1 MSPAPTFELLAFE
14 ATPVSGAIA
23 VVEVEGR
30 FTGPAPAASR
40 LLVETGGVPRE
51 LPALETRDGAAWCA
65 TFAIPLAALTDPDAS
80 FALAPSRGPLIVLP
94 SPTQSGGDDDRFVRL
109 ARTANDLRHRLQSAT
124 AAASAAEARLAEAE
138 AQRDALDAE
147 LSAAREAA
155 ATAERRSEESHAAA
169 VVAREEQARAEGE
182 ADEARADAERARL
195 EAEAEVGRV
204 RAEAESSIA
213 RALAEARVEAR
224 AEIERAEAEAA
235 AAREQLAEAQDRAI
249 AAEDDA
255 RAARRDLRDA
265 RARVESLLRQARTTR
280 SAAARARVPS
290 ATPDHDD
297 AEFRAAR
304 LGPGW
309 ADGADDDEPRGGD
322 DQGVPLAGPIDDDD
336 RAARLA
342 DRALG
347 GDEEELGGGAG
358 GRRFGPVGRE
368 VPGEDRSVAEGAGG
382 MGSEGED
389 ERSAGVAGEGDD
401 GPLVDRAGDDH
412 TTEYFDPAAPLA
424 DRSAGDDYGN
434 AAPLADQSAGDDDND
449 AAPLADRAGDDHTT
463 EYFEPPAPLA
473 DRSAGDDDAP
483 LVDRPGDDDT
493 TAPFEPAAGEAPT
506 TARLGSGSPRAPEL
520 WGDEEGSEGV
530 RILRPRTSAGRLRP
544 ARVAPSSALD
554 DDVLDP
560 AAVGA
565 RLIRPAETSPRHRAT
580 AVLTNP
586 RVIVGTI
593 FVLLFI
599 ALVLIFA
606 GVGPV

>member
-412 TTEYFDPAAPLA
+412 TTEYF
-424 DRSAGDDYGN
+424 
-434 AAPLADQSAGDDDND
+434 
-449 AAPLADRAGDDHTT
+449 
-463 EYFEPPAPLA
+463 EPPAPLA